1 LVDPPDQRIFLVNGF
16 TRTIRAG
23 RFSFDVRSPMR
34 FTDVLAI
41 ALGQIRANKLR
52 SFFTLLGIIVSVA
65 FLVAV
70 VAIIQGMNA
79 YVRENIAGAVVGANS
94 FQVRRTP
101 LQLAPVSDN
110 EMDRI
115 RRRPRISLRDAEA
128 VTAALPEARAISI
141 QSGWPTPQADIVWRD
156 KTLADVPIFG
166 VTPSYQEVQDY
177 RIAAGRPLT
186 DVDIAQRQP
195 VIVVGA
201 DIATKLFDNVEAVGR
216 DVRILGERL
225 TIVGVIRP
233 KGRVLGQSF
242 DAFALMPL
250 PRFEMLYGR
259 RSTTTISV
267 KMNEAVDVA
276 PAMARAEEAMRIA
289 HGLRPGEDNDFSVE
303 TADALVNFWKTLTR
317 VLFSVIPAVV
327 AIGIVVGG
335 IVIMNIMLMAVNERT
350 REIGI
355 RKAVGATRAD
365 ISRQFFVETIT
376 LSSLGGALGV
386 LGGWAFAVLIA
397 FASPLPARVSSWSVL
412 AALALGGTV
421 GVIFGVYPA
430 RRAARLDPITALRA
444 E

>member
-1 LVDPPDQRIFLVNGF
+1 
-16 TRTIRAG
+16 
-23 RFSFDVRSPMR
+23 MR

-141 QSGWPTPQADIVWRD
+141 QSGWPTPLADVVWRD

-177 RIAAGRPLT
+177 RLAAGRPLT
-186 DVDIAQRQP
+186 EVDIAQRQP

-225 TIVGVIRP
+225 TIVGVIQP

-242 DAFALMPL
+242 DAFVLMPL

-335 IVIMNIMLMAVNERT
+335 IVIMNIMLMTVNERT
-350 REIGI
+350 REIGL
-355 RKAVGATRAD
+355 RKSLGATRGD
-365 ISRQFFVETIT
+365 IRRQFLVEALVLT
-376 LSSLGGALGV
+376 SMGGLLGV
-386 LGGWAFAVLIA
+386 MGGWGLAWGV
-397 FASPLPARVSSWSVL
+397 ASFTPLPARITLWSIAV
-412 AALALGGTV
+412 ALGV
-421 GVIFGVYPA
+421 GAGAGLVFGVYPA
-430 RRAARLDPITALRA
+430 ARAARLDPIAALRV